1 MPTTAPP
8 RAGGH
13 PHTPYDDVKTAL
25 RGVSHAYAC
34 FAALAELKE
43 LDVSD
48 TNVGDSALAP
58 LAGRLRILA
67 FCGSHV
73 TDAAKSCLEPD
84 E

>member
-34 FAALAELKE
+34 FAALAAGIMLVLSAPHKREKVACAIYVGARFVRPG
-43 LDVSD
+43 DV
-48 TNVGDSALAP
+48 
-58 LAGRLRILA
+58 LAG
-67 FCGSHV
+67 G
-73 TDAAKSCLEPD
+73 
-84 E
+84 